1 MKKEKQLYAIGM
13 GGGGIGKPGILR
25 MLAITFETNEG
36 MDISRARS
44 LLVFCVEEFLK
55 EINAKNELKPYLT
68 ETPFKSKNIDIT
80 ILFKKKK
87 PSEFVDPPFI
97 ATAYSDED
105 KIRYTIH
112 TDDHLEFVKKETY
125 DEALEILRQ
134 EKSRKQ

>member
-25 MLAITFETNEG
+25 MLSITFQNYDK

-44 LLVFCVEEFLK
+44 LLVYSVEEFLK
-55 EINAKNELKPYLT
+55 EINAKDELKPYLT
-68 ETPFKSKNIDIT
+68 ETPFTSKNVDIA
-80 ILFKKKK
+80 IHFVNKK
-87 PSEFVDPPFI
+87 SRNLRNPPFLAVARAKEGKLDYI
-97 ATAYSDED
+97 VDSNET
-105 KIRYTIH
+105 
-112 TDDHLEFVKKETY
+112 LEWIKEETY